1 MPALAHWLFQVAHSS
16 SHYCQEVFRYAR
28 GESWAKTLVD
38 FNISISGQSW
48 WLSTKCD
55 DMRQLSQVTR
65 LFLKGAHNWCYIGI
79 NKTFLSQLFCLGW
92 KLNLTFSGHHGREVE
107 GGSCRGSILFPP
119 LIDLLGF
126 CRIREIV
133 QECFYRQNNSVRL
146 LIRILLKRKELL
158 HFLEI
163 SSDDINDISLVI
175 LDW

>member
-1 MPALAHWLFQVAHSS
+1 MILIFPFQVNPDDYLPSVMTCANYLKLPDYSS
-16 SHYCQEVFRYAR
+16 KVPTI
-28 GESWAKTLVD
+28 GVTLESTRR
-38 FNISISGQSW
+38 SCH
-48 WLSTKCD
+48 KCF
-55 DMRQLSQVTR
+55 V
-65 LFLKGAHNWCYIGI
+65 
-79 NKTFLSQLFCLGW
+79 LGK

-133 QECFYRQNNSVRL
+133 QECFYRQNISVRL

-158 HFLEI
+158 YYLEI

-175 LDW
+175 LD

>member
-1 MPALAHWLFQVAHSS
+1 MFLFQVNPDDYLPSVMTCANYLKLPDYSS
-16 SHYCQEVFRYAR
+16 KVPTIGVTFTYPTCKGVLLRIVL
-28 GESWAKTLVD
+28 SWAK
-38 FNISISGQSW
+38 IKS
-48 WLSTKCD
+48 
-55 DMRQLSQVTR
+55 
-65 LFLKGAHNWCYIGI
+65 
-79 NKTFLSQLFCLGW
+79 
-92 KLNLTFSGHHGREVE
+92 LTFSGHHGREVE

-133 QECFYRQNNSVRL
+133 QECFYRQNISVRL

-175 LDW
+175 LD